1 LMAQI
6 YEEVIVIKLSTLTKS
21 NVIVNRTPLATEEVI
36 SSIEQVVQEL
46 VGDNVV
52 VEVETA

>member
-1 LMAQI
+1 MAQI

-46 VGDNVV
+46 VDDSVV